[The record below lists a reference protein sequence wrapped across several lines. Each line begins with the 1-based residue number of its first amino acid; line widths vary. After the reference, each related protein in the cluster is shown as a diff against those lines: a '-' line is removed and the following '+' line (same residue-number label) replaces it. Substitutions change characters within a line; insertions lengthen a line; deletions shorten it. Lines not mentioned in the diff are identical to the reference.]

1 MQSCGLCLVLDGI
14 LATNGCRTNQI
25 NVHDYDIFLPFHVCF
40 FYCILCIG
48 SRSINFFCKHFQ
60 RIRKIKQNCF
70 NLCINIE

>member
-1 MQSCGLCLVLDGI
+1 MHRVRKNLYTKGTRNTMQSCGLCLVLDGI

-48 SRSINFFCKHFQ
+48 SRSI
-60 RIRKIKQNCF
+60 
-70 NLCINIE
+70 